1 MCHARYDE
9 EARRRR
15 MKEAEGDLPKEEPR
29 REEKIEQPTAKIKEK
44 VEKAAERVM
53 AGVGGR

>member
-1 MCHARYDE
+1 MCYARNEE

-15 MKEAEGDLPKEEPR
+15 MKEAEDDLPKEEPR
-29 REEKIEQPTAKIKEK
+29 REEKSEQPTGKIKEK

>member
-29 REEKIEQPTAKIKEK
+29 REEKIEQPIGKIKEK